1 MRGRSGQASSAS
13 EYSLLLSRRTAAP
26 LGWAPVPR
34 GPNKLAM
41 NEDTPLLFYLP
52 AVARKRANAAFDGGR
67 ITSDRGVMLLA
78 QARNGGDVFEQHAN
92 IDA

>member
-1 MRGRSGQASSAS
+1 
-13 EYSLLLSRRTAAP
+13 
-26 LGWAPVPR
+26 
-34 GPNKLAM
+34 M

-78 QARNGGDVFEQHAN
+78 QARNGGDVFEQDAN

>member
-1 MRGRSGQASSAS
+1 M
-13 EYSLLLSRRTAAP
+13 
-26 LGWAPVPR
+26 PR

-78 QARNGGDVFEQHAN
+78 QARNGGDVFEQDAN